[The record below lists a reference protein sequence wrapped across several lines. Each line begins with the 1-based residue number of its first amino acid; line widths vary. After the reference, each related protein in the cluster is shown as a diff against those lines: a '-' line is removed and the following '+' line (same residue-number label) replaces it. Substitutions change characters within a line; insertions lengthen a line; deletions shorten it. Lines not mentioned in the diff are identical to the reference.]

1 MQVARV
7 AVPPV
12 IEKRNAVPWLFF
24 VFGCLVF
31 AWLFESNPGYA
42 LGVLVCGSI
51 VVAVLES
58 AYAGMYWCTA
68 AFAAL
73 AVVFNPFVHILRPLD
88 PAVAA
93 LAMVALSPMLLL
105 FVCRKAGSYIR
116 SLPDGTRFP
125 KSAPSSRNIFPEAG
139 N

>member
-31 AWLFESNPGYA
+31 AWLFQSNAGYA

-51 VVAVLES
+51 IVAILES
-58 AYAGMYWCTA
+58 AYAGVYWCTA

-73 AVVFNPFVHILRPLD
+73 AVVFSPFVHILRPLD
-88 PAVAA
+88 PAIAA

-105 FVCRKAGSYIR
+105 FACRKAGPYIR
-116 SLPDGTRFP
+116 SLPDG
-125 KSAPSSRNIFPEAG
+125 SRWWLPGVRSVLVFVD
-139 N
+139 